1 MLQAITF
8 DVMCCHQ
15 HFADAEVL
23 LHVMPEKG
31 TLPIVYQCT
40 NSQEHTVTASQTENR
55 RARIHET
62 LVLSDI
68 G

>member
-1 MLQAITF
+1 
-8 DVMCCHQ
+8 
-15 HFADAEVL
+15 
-23 LHVMPEKG
+23 MPEKG

-40 NSQEHTVTASQTENR
+40 NSQEHTVTASQRIQEQGR
-55 RARIHET
+55 QVIHET